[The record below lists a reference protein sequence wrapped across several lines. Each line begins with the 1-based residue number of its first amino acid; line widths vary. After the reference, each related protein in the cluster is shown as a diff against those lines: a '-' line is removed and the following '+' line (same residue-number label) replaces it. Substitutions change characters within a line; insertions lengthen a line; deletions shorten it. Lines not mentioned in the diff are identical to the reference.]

1 MKKATEITIESLR
14 NFYPEKLREIS
25 KPSPDILET
34 ATITHTQIQK
44 DSNFASLRGL
54 NSHLSL

>member
-1 MKKATEITIESLR
+1 MIVKKKKGKITTESLR
-14 NFYPEKLREIS
+14 KFCQEKLREIS
-25 KPSPDILET
+25 KLS
-34 ATITHTQIQK
+34 QIQK